1 MATGKRF
8 YWIKL
13 KDTFFTSDTVD
24 FIMSQPNGAE
34 YIVLYQMLH
43 MKTANTGGRLQRQ
56 IGEMLIPYDMQKI
69 KRDCKWFS
77 EDTIRVAL
85 ELYKQLGLVYED
97 SNGVLVMADHENM
110 VGQETDWAEKKRRQK
125 EQKSIEERR
134 LLEEGKYPYKIGDCT
149 VVSYEQIIDSAGN
162 NHFVDNKRYGGNG
175 MVAMARA
182 DGKCELCG
190 SRDDVVIHHKN
201 GYSNELSDLIVLC
214 RKCHGKAHSEN
225 ELGTNEGSI
234 GESSGENS
242 GENFPIDIRDKR
254 LDIRVQSIDIDT
266 SKENNKKKGSDISE
280 DVLRA
285 FNEFWSVYSEVR
297 NDTRSEALHC
307 FNARIKEGFDFEKIM
322 ACTRNYVDECKREKK
337 ERRWVLM
344 PKTFL
349 GPNLRFLAYEPTES
363 KKKKCNNPYDDGFV
377 SKLPEGITL

>member
-56 IGEMLIPYDMQKI
+56 IGEMLIPYDIQKI

-110 VGQETDWAEKKRRQK
+110 VGQETDYAEKMRLYRK
-125 EQKSIEERR
+125 EQKE
-134 LLEEGKYPYKIGDCT
+134 LEAAT
-149 VVSYEQIIDSAGN
+149 IDSDMQQDETIN
-162 NHFVDNKRYGGNG
+162 NDTGYIVTSN
-175 MVAMARA
+175 V
-182 DGKCELCG
+182 
-190 SRDDVVIHHKN
+190 SDDVARNVADN
-201 GYSNELSDLIVLC
+201 VE
-214 RKCHGKAHSEN
+214 
-225 ELGTNEGSI
+225 
-234 GESSGENS
+234 
-242 GENFPIDIRDKR
+242 IDNRDKI
-254 LDIRVQSIDIDT
+254 LDIRVQSKDIDS

-297 NDTRSEALHC
+297 SDTRSEALHC
-307 FNARIKEGFDFEKIM
+307 FNARIKEGFEFEKIM

-349 GPNLRFLAYEPTES
+349 GPNLRFLAFEPTAP
-363 KKKKCNNPYDDGFV
+363 KKKSKDPLDGFV
-377 SKLPEGITL
+377 SKLPDGIVL